1 MCPRISSAS
10 SATGCSTRS
19 APSPPRI
26 SATCARR
33 RENYREN
40 PAFDIEDA
48 IREVGVGEAVTS
60 MLENKGVPGMAE
72 RTLIRPP
79 SSQLGPI
86 DGHARGA
93 DRGMSPLAGKYE
105 TAIDRESAFEVL
117 RARAE
122 EAARE
127 AEEAERREAE
137 AEAMQER
144 EFKAAR
150 RYTGEGVSRSTSRK
164 RSSRS
169 DSVAT
174 TFAKS
179 FAGSSARNPGQ
190 ALVRGVMGGLFRG
203 R

>member
-1 MCPRISSAS
+1 
-10 SATGCSTRS
+10 
-19 APSPPRI
+19 
-26 SATCARR
+26 
-33 RENYREN
+33 
-40 PAFDIEDA
+40 
-48 IREVGVGEAVTS
+48 
-60 MLENKGVPGMAE
+60 MAE

-86 DGHARGA
+86 DRPATRA
-93 DRGMSPLAGKYE
+93 ALMGMSPLAGKYE
-105 TAIDRESAFEVL
+105 TAVDRESAFEVL

-127 AEEAERREAE
+127 AEEAERAEAE
-137 AEAMQER
+137 AEEKER

-150 RYTGEGVSRSTSRK
+150 RYTGEGVSRSSSRT

-179 FAGSSARNPGQ
+179 FARQLGTNRARRWCAACWAVSSAGGEARAALHLPANPG
-190 ALVRGVMGGLFRG
+190 RKSRLFRS
-203 R
+203 RPSPPVTR